1 MTLNYNIKTFAQ
13 IDSTMDK
20 AAQELDDT
28 AVEGLVIHAMSQ
40 EQGRGRQGK
49 HWHAPMG
56 NLYLSIVL
64 SPAIEKKDCGQ
75 LAFVC
80 ACALVEAVTS
90 LCDKDIDIRVKWPND
105 VLVDGKKIAGIL
117 IESKGDAYIAGIGL
131 NILAP
136 PEGAIGLKD
145 ITDKRVPINPVR
157 DFLLDVLD
165 AYYTRW
171 LKEGFEVIQ
180 KTWMEKAAF
189 LDEEIAIK
197 LSEKEETGIF
207 KGIDKNGCLLLE
219 QNGDIQTFY
228 SGEIYSGAGA
238 QNP

>member
-1 MTLNYNIKTFAQ
+1 MTLNYIIKTFAQ

-20 AAQELDDT
+20 AAQELENK
-28 AVEGLVIHAMSQ
+28 ASEGLVIHAMSQ
-40 EQGRGRQGK
+40 EKGRGRQGK

-75 LAFVC
+75 LALVC
-80 ACALVEAVTS
+80 ACAVVEAVTS
-90 LCDKDIDIRVKWPND
+90 LCDKDLDICVKWPND

-117 IESKGDAYIAGIGL
+117 IESKRDAYIAGIGL

-145 ITDKRVPINPVR
+145 ITDKRLPINPVR

-180 KTWMEKAAF
+180 KNWMEKAAF
-189 LDEEIAIK
+189 LDQEITIK

-219 QNGDIQTFY
+219 QNGDIQKFY
-228 SGEIYSGAGA
+228 SGEIYSGSGT